1 MIEYKE
7 RLGEKE
13 RELRDLRERHEDND
27 HKKQRNIDLLENKIQ
42 EQRNYYEEMARSLEE
57 ENYRR
62 TVRELFGFKC
72 VILGIDGIERT

>member
-13 RELRDLRERHEDND
+13 KELRDLRERHEDND

-42 EQRNYYEEMARSLEE
+42 EQRNYYEEMAQSLQD

-62 TVRELFGFKC
+62 TV
-72 VILGIDGIERT
+72 